1 MHSAGVKQAAIE
13 EFGLDRIIS
22 VDLHTDEST
31 PHAHIVFAPIV
42 DNKLQA
48 KHWLDGAVSCAQL
61 REKLYTHI
69 NEHIACDYVKGKIGG
84 APHDPNKAANAVNRP
99 RRQTKQPGVFG
110 KAFEVINSINEV
122 KQLKEIIADLNQQ
135 FQNMFSR
142 LKKAEEVAQ
151 KETGFREVAQKLVR
165 EERLKN
171 SQLVKEVEALN
182 LRVKQLEPQRVE
194 AQTVHV
200 KKLELPSDKTS
211 KSTSR
216 MSRPR

>member
-1 MHSAGVKQAAIE
+1 
-13 EFGLDRIIS
+13 
-22 VDLHTDEST
+22 
-31 PHAHIVFAPIV
+31 
-42 DNKLQA
+42 
-48 KHWLDGAVSCAQL
+48 
-61 REKLYTHI
+61 
-69 NEHIACDYVKGKIGG
+69 
-84 APHDPNKAANAVNRP
+84 
-99 RRQTKQPGVFG
+99 
-110 KAFEVINSINEV
+110 
-122 KQLKEIIADLNQQ
+122 
-135 FQNMFSR
+135 MFSR